1 MKFAHALCSCSK
13 GHPDEDQ
20 SMARLQPWEWLT
32 RASERMHRNK
42 LVVALANKLA
52 FDMPRNAFEIG
63 I

>member
-1 MKFAHALCSCSK
+1 
-13 GHPDEDQ
+13 
-20 SMARLQPWEWLT
+20 MARLQPWEWLT